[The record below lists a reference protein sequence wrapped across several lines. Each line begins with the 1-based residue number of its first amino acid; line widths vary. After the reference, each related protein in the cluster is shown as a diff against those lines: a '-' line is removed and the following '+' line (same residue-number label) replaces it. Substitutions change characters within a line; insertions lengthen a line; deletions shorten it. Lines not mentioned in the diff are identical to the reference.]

1 MEIKRTGGLTP
12 ARQPEATGPSKPAKT
27 EFGAAPQASA
37 AGTVSTSGSW
47 TQTVAAEF
55 RKTDLK
61 DPARLEQMLAKAT
74 DGLLAAQPMPLDDS
88 QRKAIGE
95 WMRNDPVFQHS
106 LIAALEKVLK

>member
-1 MEIKRTGGLTP
+1 MEIKRTGGTSP
-12 ARQPEATGPSKPAKT
+12 ARQPEANTLSKPAKA
-27 EFGAAPQASA
+27 EFSTSQAA
-37 AGTVSTSGSW
+37 AGGSPPVTW

-61 DPARLEQMLAKAT
+61 DPARLEQMLAKAA
-74 DGLLAAQPMPLDDS
+74 DGLLASQPMPLDDS
-88 QRKAIGE
+88 QRKAIGD